1 MPHRLGRLRL
11 AALNIDGVLLN
22 DTFSPVIH
30 AFVTGRGGA
39 YTADTERAVFS
50 QPQHIA
56 GRNMAAAVP
65 QELSG
70 EEALAAYFEER
81 EARLAEHPVAVLDGA
96 IDLVRRLRGLGLRTV
111 CYGGLPAPHFDRFLG
126 EWAELFDGPRYVCTN
141 DFRPGIHEIT
151 TGIFGLEHGEA
162 LFVDDVAKVAE
173 TARALDVPFIG
184 HPSEFEHSFQ
194 RQLMHEAGVRYVVD
208 SLEAIDEPLVRA
220 IDAEALRGTVWSG
233 VPAGTSLRATA

>member
-1 MPHRLGRLRL
+1 MRHSLGRLRL

-30 AFVTGRGGA
+30 AFVVGRGGA
-39 YTADTERAVFS
+39 YTAETERAVFS

-65 QELSG
+65 QPLSG

-81 EARLAEHPVAVLDGA
+81 DVHLAEHPVTVMDGA
-96 IDLVRRLRGLGLRTV
+96 IDLVRRLRALGLRTV

-141 DFRPGIHEIT
+141 DFRPGIQEIT
-151 TGIFGLEHGEA
+151 DIFGLEHGEA
-162 LFVDDVAKVAE
+162 LFVDDVARVAE
-173 TARALDVPFIG
+173 TARDLGVPFIG
-184 HPSEFEHSFQ
+184 HPSTFVHSFQ
-194 RQLMHEAGVRYVVD
+194 RQLMREAGVRHIVD
-208 SLEAIDEPLVRA
+208 SLDAIDEQLIRG
-220 IDAEALRGTVWSG
+220 IDAEALRGTVWNNVPDRA
-233 VPAGTSLRATA
+233 VPAGA